1 MVFVL
6 DRHKHP
12 LMSCSPKRARLLLT
26 CGRAVVH
33 RFKPFV
39 IRLKDRTQEES
50 TLQDVV
56 LKLDPGSKTTG
67 MALARVEATS
77 DGEVHHALHLSELI
91 HHGEQVHHALSRRAR
106 YRRRRRSAN
115 LRYRPSRF
123 TNRRRSPGWLPPS
136 LRSRVG
142 NVLTWARRYCRWV
155 PLTRIEVERVKF
167 DMQLLQNPDITGLE
181 YQSGELTGWEI
192 RAYVLEKF
200 HHHCAYCH
208 CRDVPFELDHQ
219 IPRSRGGSN
228 RVSNLVLS
236 CQRCNLAKG
245 NRTAREF
252 GHPEVE
258 VLAQQPLRDAAAVN
272 ATRFALVE
280 TLRGVGLPIGTWTG
294 GRTRFNRARFGIEKA
309 HSLDALCVGDVAG
322 IRLPALRTLAIRAQG
337 RGRYQRTN
345 VDESGFPRGHLTR
358 QKRIHGFSTGDLV
371 RACVPAHLQTGGIH
385 LGRVAVRASGSFR
398 VGKIDGINAKYCR
411 VVQRGDGYSYAVC

>member
-12 LMSCSPKRARLLLT
+12 LMPCSPKRARLLLT
-26 CGRAVVH
+26 RGRAVVH
-33 RFKPFV
+33 RLKPFV

-50 TLQDVV
+50 TLQGVV

-67 MALARVEATS
+67 MALARVEASS
-77 DGEVHHALHLSELI
+77 DGE
-91 HHGEQVHHALSRRAR
+91 VHHALSRRAR

-115 LRYRPSRF
+115 LRHRPSRF
-123 TNRRRSPGWLPPS
+123 TNRRRPPGWLPPS

-155 PLTRIEVERVKF
+155 PLTRMEVERVKF
-167 DMQLLQNPDITGLE
+167 DTQLLQNPDITGLE
-181 YQSGELTGWEI
+181 YQRGELTGWEI

-208 CRDVPFELDHQ
+208 CGDVPFELDHQ

-236 CQRCNLAKG
+236 CQSCNLAKG
-245 NRTAREF
+245 N
-252 GHPEVE
+252 
-258 VLAQQPLRDAAAVN
+258 
-272 ATRFALVE
+272 
-280 TLRGVGLPIGTWTG
+280 WTG
-294 GRTRFNRARFGIEKA
+294 GRTRLNRARFGIEKA

-337 RGRYQRTN
+337 RGSYQRTN
-345 VDESGFPRGHLTR
+345 VDESGFLRGYLTR

-371 RACVPAHLQTGGIH
+371 RACVPAHLKTGGIH
-385 LGRVAVRASGSFR
+385 LERVAVRASGSFR
-398 VGKIDGINAKYCR
+398 VGRIDGINAKYCR
-411 VVQRGDGYSYAVC
+411 VVQRADGYNYAFH